1 MKTTDKGALHPRAT
15 RPEGLSLERSTPRL
29 EVNVE
34 REGGVPSSR
43 NLILDGDVLRIGSH
57 PSNELVLD
65 DEMVSRLHCQIR
77 THPRGWRVVDTG
89 SLNGTKVGGI
99 SVRDAD
105 LTLPECR
112 LELGRSVLV
121 VRALRPA
128 PGTPQPGIT
137 PSFGSLVGASG
148 IMRRLFAKIERVAR
162 AEGDVL
168 IEGESGT
175 GKELIAAEIVRRSSR
190 KNLPFYIVD
199 CSALGHNDAHHEL
212 FGYVK
217 GAFPGAETPRIGAF
231 EAAQGGTVMLD
242 EIGDLPV
249 DVQPK
254 LLRALA
260 AREFKKGGETQT
272 RKLEARV
279 IATTNRRLEDE
290 INQGRFREDLYFRLS
305 VLRIDVP
312 PLREHVEDIEV
323 LISSFLEEL
332 GASDRIDLLAR
343 EVLAELKRHTWPGNV
358 RELRNYVERFVVAD
372 DRAVGR
378 EEPSQEKSIDPVIAD
393 IDLSKAF
400 RESKDSII
408 ADFERRY
415 LRALLAWAQG
425 NVSKAARKAN
435 LDRMYLHRLLQ
446 RHGIRRGA
454 PLD

>member
-1 MKTTDKGALHPRAT
+1 
-15 RPEGLSLERSTPRL
+15 
-29 EVNVE
+29 
-34 REGGVPSSR
+34 
-43 NLILDGDVLRIGSH
+43 
-57 PSNELVLD
+57 
-65 DEMVSRLHCQIR
+65 
-77 THPRGWRVVDTG
+77 
-89 SLNGTKVGGI
+89 
-99 SVRDAD
+99 
-105 LTLPECR
+105 
-112 LELGRSVLV
+112 
-121 VRALRPA
+121 
-128 PGTPQPGIT
+128 
-137 PSFGSLVGASG
+137 
-148 IMRRLFAKIERVAR
+148 
-162 AEGDVL
+162 
-168 IEGESGT
+168 
-175 GKELIAAEIVRRSSR
+175 
-190 KNLPFYIVD
+190 
-199 CSALGHNDAHHEL
+199 
-212 FGYVK
+212 
-217 GAFPGAETPRIGAF
+217 
-231 EAAQGGTVMLD
+231 MLD